1 MLQNIFL
8 LETKSTEDKSP
19 ELHLGIFQVWNL
31 ERSVDKGKKKKKR
44 ARKIIFIERLSLD
57 ILLFIHMFVLLLI
70 EQKNKH
76 NHIYTLL

>member
-31 ERSVDKGKKKKKR
+31 ERSVDKGKKKKN
-44 ARKIIFIERLSLD
+44 
-57 ILLFIHMFVLLLI
+57 
-70 EQKNKH
+70 EQGK
-76 NHIYTLL
+76 